1 MMNYPVRD
9 IQAELDYYDPA
20 HQETDEEREN
30 RETIEELIAD
40 QECSEY
46 LEEKGEGPEL

>member
-20 HQETDEEREN
+20 HQETEEEVEE

-40 QECSEY
+40 QECHEY
-46 LEEKGEGPEL
+46 LENMHEDPEL